1 MTESKLLIEMKNKG
15 QNQSNLN
22 EPNNRS
28 YLNLSK
34 PQGLNYFTS
43 PTVHWLENIEPANPA
58 ALLEENATPNLGPF
72 AALKAW
78 WKVWPNQPYC

>member
-22 EPNNRS
+22 EPNNLS

-34 PQGLNYFTS
+34 PQGLNYFHL
-43 PTVHWLENIEPANPA
+43 PTVHWLENIEPANRRRS
-58 ALLEENATPNLGPF
+58 
-72 AALKAW
+72 
-78 WKVWPNQPYC
+78 WKKTRPRI